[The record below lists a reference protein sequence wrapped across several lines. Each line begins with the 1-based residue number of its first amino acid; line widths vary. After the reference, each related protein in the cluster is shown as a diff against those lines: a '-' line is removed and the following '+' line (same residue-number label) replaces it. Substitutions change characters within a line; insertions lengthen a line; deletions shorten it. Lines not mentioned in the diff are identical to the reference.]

1 MNAMDHQLKRI
12 AQIFEKE
19 EPPEV
24 KEKTLKIFLKHRR
37 QSVEFPC
44 MLTGTEDFEWE
55 EFYIIG
61 PGSKKEHEQLRKTQA
76 SYLDTFE
83 LIDFVMDPDAEE
95 GIHAQVKRL
104 SDNKIFILPL
114 DYLKVKPRK
123 SKNFSLIDDYGV
135 WFVNYR

>member
-1 MNAMDHQLKRI
+1 MNAVDRQLKRI
-12 AQIFEKE
+12 AQVFGKE
-19 EPPEV
+19 GPPEV
-24 KEKTLKIFLKHRR
+24 KEKTLKVYLKHLRKNI
-37 QSVEFPC
+37 EFPC
-44 MLTGTEDFEWE
+44 MLTGSEDFEWE

-61 PGSKKEHEQLRKTQA
+61 PGSKKEHEQLRKTNA

-83 LIDFVMDPDAEE
+83 LIDFVLDPYGDG
-95 GIHAQVKRL
+95 GIHAEVRRL
-104 SDNKIFILPL
+104 SDKKIFILSL

>member
-1 MNAMDHQLKRI
+1 MNAVDRQLKRI
-12 AQIFEKE
+12 GQIFGKK

-24 KEKTLKIFLKHRR
+24 KEKTLKIFLKHLRR
-37 QSVEFPC
+37 NVEFPC
-44 MLTGTEDFEWE
+44 MLTGSEDFEWE

-61 PGSKKEHEQLRKTQA
+61 PGSKKEHEQLRKTNA

-83 LIDFVMDPDAEE
+83 LIDFVLDPYGDE
-95 GIHAQVKRL
+95 GIHAQVRRL
-104 SDNKIFILPL
+104 SDKKIFILPL

-123 SKNFSLIDDYGV
+123 SKNFSLINDYGV

>member
-1 MNAMDHQLKRI
+1 VDRQLKRI
-12 AQIFEKE
+12 AQVFGKD
-19 EPPEV
+19 EPPKV
-24 KEKTLKIFLKHRR
+24 KEKTLKIFLRHLKKNI
-37 QSVEFPC
+37 EFPC
-44 MLTGTEDFEWE
+44 VLTGSEDFEWE

-61 PGSKKEHEQLRKTQA
+61 PGSKKEHERLRKTNP

-83 LIDFVMDPDAEE
+83 LIDFIYDPNGDE
-95 GIHAQVKRL
+95 GILAKVRRV
-104 SDNKIFILPL
+104 SDKKIFYLDL

>member
-1 MNAMDHQLKRI
+1 LNAVDRQLKRI
-12 AQIFEKE
+12 AQVFGKE

-24 KEKTLKIFLKHRR
+24 KERTLQIFLKHLKKNIK
-37 QSVEFPC
+37 FPC
-44 MLTGTEDFEWE
+44 MLTGSEDFEWE

-61 PGSKKEHEQLRKTQA
+61 PGSKKEHEQLRKTNA
-76 SYLDTFE
+76 SYLDTFD
-83 LIDFVMDPDAEE
+83 LIDFVLDPDGDE
-95 GIHAQVKRL
+95 GIHAEVKRL
-104 SDNKIFILPL
+104 SDDKIFVLPL